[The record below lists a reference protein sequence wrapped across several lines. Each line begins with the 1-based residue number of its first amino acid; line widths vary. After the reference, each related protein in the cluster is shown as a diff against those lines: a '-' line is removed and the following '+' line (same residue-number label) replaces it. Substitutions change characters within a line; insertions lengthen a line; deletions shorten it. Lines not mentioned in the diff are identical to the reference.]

1 MRTLRFPRYPHQ
13 THELACRIG
22 MGAFEYELGALDGS
36 GNLLAKTSSNL
47 LYVSTIKLR
56 QDVMAYGI
64 L

>member
-1 MRTLRFPRYPHQ
+1 
-13 THELACRIG
+13 

-47 LYVSTIKLR
+47 LYVSAIKLR
-56 QDVMAYGI
+56 QNVMAYGN